1 MLIDAQLNDF
11 EDFSPVKPDIYD
23 FVIKEPVEIV
33 PVVGEATDI
42 GGKAYTFVI
51 RPEIVGGEQA
61 GKKVRRQFS
70 NKTKATRYFL
80 RSFLEKV
87 GVNIN
92 DGGGFTS
99 EDLLG
104 RRFRGAVGERSY
116 TDKNDGSI
124 KKASDLDTESI
135 VAL

>member
-11 EDFSPVKPDIYD
+11 EDFSPVPPGQYT
-23 FVIKEPVEIV
+23 FVVKEPAEVV
-33 PVVGEATDI
+33 PVVDEKTDI
-42 GGKAYTFVI
+42 GGKLYNFII
-51 RPEIVGGEQA
+51 RPEVVGGPQA

-87 GVNIN
+87 GVNIAA
-92 DGGGFTS
+92 GGGFSS

-104 RRFRGAVGERSY
+104 RQFKAVVGERIGK
-116 TDKNDGSI
+116 DKEGNER
-124 KKASDLDTESI
+124 KYADLDTESI
-135 VAL
+135 LPI

>member
-11 EDFSPVKPDIYD
+11 EDFGPVKPGTYEFI
-23 FVIKEPVEIV
+23 IKEPVEVI
-33 PVVGEATDI
+33 PVVDEQTDI
-42 GGKAYTFVI
+42 GGKCYNFII
-51 RPEIVGGEQA
+51 RPELVGGEQA

-70 NKTKATRYFL
+70 NKSKATRYFL

-87 GVNIN
+87 GVNIQE
-92 DGGGFTS
+92 GGRFTS

-104 RRFRGAVGERSY
+104 RKFRAAVGERMG
-116 TDKNDGSI
+116 TGENTG
-124 KKASDLDTESI
+124 KKYADLDTESI

>member
-11 EDFSPVKPDIYD
+11 EDFSPVQPGIYE
-23 FVIKEPVEIV
+23 FAIKEPVEVI
-33 PVVGEATDI
+33 PVVDEPTDI
-42 GGKAYTFVI
+42 GGKCYNFVI
-51 RPEIVGGEQA
+51 RPEVVGGEQA

-87 GVNIN
+87 GVSIRE
-92 DGGGFTS
+92 GGSFTS

-104 RRFRGAVGERSY
+104 RKFKAAVGARIGKDKEGNERTY
-116 TDKNDGSI
+116 
-124 KKASDLDTESI
+124 ADLDTESI